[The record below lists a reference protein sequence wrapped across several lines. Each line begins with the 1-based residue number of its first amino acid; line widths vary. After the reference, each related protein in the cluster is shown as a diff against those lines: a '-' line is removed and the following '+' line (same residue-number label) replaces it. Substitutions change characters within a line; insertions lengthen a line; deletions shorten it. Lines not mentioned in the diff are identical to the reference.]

1 MLKCKLQLLCIYL
14 TIITLTSCATSSPI
28 ARFSGREPYFRS
40 APRLMNHNF
49 PASDIYTLYQRAA
62 SGFESIESIRSQV
75 ERRAEIF
82 ANRQN
87 KSIVVLGENISEPPY
102 ILGNFPRI
110 QIVFALIDK
119 Q

>member
-1 MLKCKLQLLCIYL
+1 MKLRFFVFVSSLVLLL
-14 TIITLTSCATSSPI
+14 ASCATSSPI
-28 ARFSGREPYFRS
+28 ASFSGRETYFKS
-40 APRLMNHNF
+40 APRLMNHNY
-49 PASDIYTLYQRAA
+49 PANDIYTVYQRAA
-62 SGFESIESIRSQV
+62 SGFESIQSIRSQV

-87 KSIVVLGENISEPPY
+87 RSIVVLGENISEPPY

>member
-1 MLKCKLQLLCIYL
+1 MIIRFFVFITTMVFLLS
-14 TIITLTSCATSSPI
+14 SCATSSPI
-28 ARFSGREPYFRS
+28 ASFSGRETYFKS
-40 APRLMNHNF
+40 APRLMNHNY

-62 SGFESIESIRSQV
+62 SGFESIQSIRTQV

-87 KSIVVLGENISEPPY
+87 KSIVVLGETISEPPY

>member
-1 MLKCKLQLLCIYL
+1 MKIRFLAAISSLVIL
-14 TIITLTSCATSSPI
+14 LTSCATSSPI
-28 ARFSGREPYFRS
+28 ASFSGRESYFKT
-40 APRLMNHNF
+40 APRLMKHNY
-49 PASDIYTLYQRAA
+49 PASDVFTLYQRAA
-62 SGFESIESIRSQV
+62 SGFESIQSIRNQV